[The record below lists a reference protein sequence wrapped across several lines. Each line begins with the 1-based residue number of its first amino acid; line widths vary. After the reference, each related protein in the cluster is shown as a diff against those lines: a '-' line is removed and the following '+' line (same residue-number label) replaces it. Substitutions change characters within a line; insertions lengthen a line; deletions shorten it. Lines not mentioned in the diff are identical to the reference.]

1 MRAVAWDL
9 VFDDEAVRATA
20 MRCRDTADGVR
31 TAVGAAG
38 ATGGGASGGL
48 GILFGPLGG
57 PPGAPARLG
66 APVWWAAAP
75 DKAAATADHLEE
87 AAALMQAVED
97 SICDDLKRVGEG
109 L

>member
-31 TAVGAAG
+31 CAVGAADTTGSG
-38 ATGGGASGGL
+38 ATGGL
-48 GILFGPLGG
+48 GILIGPLVG
-57 PPGAPARLG
+57 PLLAAGRFAARSCLE
-66 APVWWAAAP
+66 AAA
-75 DKAAATADHLEE
+75 DKADASADRLEE
-87 AAALMQAVED
+87 AAALMQATED
-97 SICDDLKRVGEG
+97 SIADDLKRIGEG

>member
-1 MRAVAWDL
+1 MAWDL
-9 VFDDEAVRATA
+9 VFDDQAVRATA

-31 TAVGAAG
+31 TAVGAAD

-48 GILFGPLGG
+48 GILIGPLVG
-57 PPGAPARLG
+57 PLLAAGRLAARSCLE
-66 APVWWAAAP
+66 AAA
-75 DKAAATADHLEE
+75 DKATTTATRLEE

-97 SICDDLKRVGEG
+97 SICDDLGRVGEG

>member
-1 MRAVAWDL
+1 MAWDL

-31 TAVGAAG
+31 TAVGAAD

-48 GILFGPLGG
+48 GILIGPLVG
-57 PPGAPARLG
+57 PLLAAGRLAARSCLE
-66 APVWWAAAP
+66 AAA
-75 DKAAATADHLEE
+75 DKAAATADHLEG
-87 AAALMQAVED
+87 AAALMQATED
-97 SICDDLKRVGEG
+97 SICDGLGRVGEG

>member
-1 MRAVAWDL
+1 MAWDL

-31 TAVGAAG
+31 CAVGAAD

-48 GILFGPLGG
+48 GILIGPLVG
-57 PPGAPARLG
+57 PLLAAGTLAARSCLE
-66 APVWWAAAP
+66 AAA
-75 DKAAATADHLEE
+75 DKTTQAATRLEE

-97 SICDDLKRVGEG
+97 SICDDLGRVGEG

>member
-31 TAVGAAG
+31 TAVGAAD

-48 GILFGPLGG
+48 GILIGPLVG
-57 PPGAPARLG
+57 PLLAAGRLEARSCLE
-66 APVWWAAAP
+66 AAA
-75 DKAAATADHLEE
+75 DKAAATADRLEE
-87 AAALMQAVED
+87 AAALMQATED
-97 SICDDLKRVGEG
+97 SICDGLKHIEEQ

>member
-31 TAVGAAG
+31 TAVGAAD

-48 GILFGPLGG
+48 GILIGPLVG
-57 PPGAPARLG
+57 PLLAAGWRAARSCL
-66 APVWWAAAP
+66 AAAAHT
-75 DKAAATADHLEE
+75 AAATADHLEE

-97 SICDDLKRVGEG
+97 SIGDDLKHIGEG

>member
-31 TAVGAAG
+31 CALGAADTTGSG
-38 ATGGGASGGL
+38 ATGGL
-48 GILFGPLGG
+48 GILIGPLVG
-57 PPGAPARLG
+57 PLLAAGRLAARSCLE
-66 APVWWAAAP
+66 AAA
-75 DKAAATADHLEE
+75 DKADAGADRLEE
-87 AAALMQAVED
+87 AAALMQATED
-97 SICDDLKRVGEG
+97 SIGDDLKHIGEG